1 MSYLELVKAEYKLVY
16 GELLRRKSAFISLI
30 MYPYLFTGF
39 TLFLGYAIGSPQS
52 FSEKIGVD
60 PLIYLITA
68 SYLMFSILVA
78 IGDILWRPLNDLWV
92 GTLPYIIA
100 SPVNRVKLYFAIP
113 LPRLT
118 GVIIMGSTS
127 IAPVYLWFY
136 GLSGLIVSFI
146 VIGLSILGGLLMI
159 TFAITTA
166 GLIHS
171 MSESWRVLNIVRPIL
186 MILLGIYYPR
196 FLMPLSGYILS
207 SIIPSSHVVEAV
219 QRILMGGYN
228 NLHVLLVI
236 AIVLALLYTPL
247 GKNSFFIGRKRRR
260 KKVLKQVRRA
270 YAVLKAY
277 ALAELV
283 RSKGLVYGLIGFS
296 ILDDLVPITNVVIR

>member
-1 MSYLELVKAEYKLVY
+1 M
-16 GELLRRKSAFISLI
+16 
-30 MYPYLFTGF
+30 
-39 TLFLGYAIGSPQS
+39 
-52 FSEKIGVD
+52 
-60 PLIYLITA
+60 
-68 SYLMFSILVA
+68 
-78 IGDILWRPLNDLWV
+78 NDLWV

-159 TFAITTA
+159 TFAMAIA

-171 MSESWRVLNIVRPIL
+171 MGESWRVLNIVRPIL

-247 GKNSFFIGRKRRR
+247 GKNSIFYWE
-260 KKVLKQVRRA
+260 KK
-270 YAVLKAY
+270 KAK
-277 ALAELV
+277 EGV
-283 RSKGLVYGLIGFS
+283 KTG
-296 ILDDLVPITNVVIR
+296 